1 MSSSVDCGD
10 RTIVLR
16 NDRDRLAAVRLIFMH
31 YYLDVLK
38 SFAELNVESGCTT
51 ALLTSSRQ
59 SLNPINPMSYFR
71 CK

>member
-51 ALLTSSRQ
+51 ALLT
-59 SLNPINPMSYFR
+59 
-71 CK
+71 